1 MGFDFDITAPYP
13 GKENAPYIPQFA
25 PLSPRNDG
33 VTGTGAGQGGPP
45 NINWNNIIPK
55 DQEHAFFAIGN
66 RLKDISRYLDNY
78 LAATNRANH
87 LTNRY
92 NAILN
97 DYNAQVNALG
107 RERQQQENATET
119 QKKLKELI
127 KQEKEKQQRF
137 KKELKLFLDFNQQEP
152 PTEQQKAATK
162 RFLNQ
167 KQDKALDAFLTE
179 PYAILPEGVIY
190 KYHNPGSN
198 NYNPLNAFNPM
209 DGINNQFKTN
219 TLNQVNNNSF
229 QRNLPGG
236 SDFNY
241 FLSLPF
247 AKALSVENMVFN
259 FENSNETRQAWAFF
273 LQNKWYSNGEKLKII
288 NAKIKTTKEL
298 EALEASI
305 KEKERELAN
314 EQNKQD
320 ANTERIK
327 TLTNEI
333 LSQAREL
340 ENLKD
345 QLAIE
350 DKIIKDFLGYKQS
363 ILNDINHSNLSENLK
378 HGFRNILNDPNQLKL
393 FKDL

>member
-13 GKENAPYIPQFA
+13 GSQSAPYIPRFD

-55 DQEHAFFAIGN
+55 DQEHAFFAISN
-66 RLKDISRYLDNY
+66 RLKDISRYLGDY
-78 LAATNRANH
+78 LGAINRANH

-92 NAILN
+92 NTVLN
-97 DYNAQVNALG
+97 DYNPQIHALE
-107 RERQQQENATET
+107 RERQQQGNAIET

-137 KKELKLFLDFNQQEP
+137 KKELKLFFDFNNEQES
-152 PTEQQKAATK
+152 
-162 RFLNQ
+162 
-167 KQDKALDAFLTE
+167 KQEDIFQGLFNRREIKALDLFLTN

-209 DGINNQFKTN
+209 DGINSQFKIN
-219 TLNQVNNNSF
+219 TLNQLNNNSF
-229 QRNLPGG
+229 QRNLAGG
-236 SDFNY
+236 VDFNY
-241 FLSLPF
+241 FAPLNF
-247 AKALSVENMVFN
+247 AKALSVEQIVFN
-259 FENSNETRQAWAFF
+259 FKNSNETRQAWAFF

-314 EQNKQD
+314 EQRKQD
-320 ANTERIK
+320 ANEERIK

-333 LSQAREL
+333 LAKAREL
-340 ENLKD
+340 ESLKQ
-345 QLAIE
+345 QLALE

-378 HGFRNILNDPNQLKL
+378 HGFRDILNDPNQLKL

>member
-13 GKENAPYIPQFA
+13 GSQSAPYIPRFD

-55 DQEHAFFAIGN
+55 DQEHAFFAISN
-66 RLKDISRYLDNY
+66 RLKDISRYLGDY
-78 LAATNRANH
+78 LGAINRANH

-92 NAILN
+92 NTVLN
-97 DYNAQVNALG
+97 DYNPQILE
-107 RERQQQENATET
+107 RERQQQGNAIET

-137 KKELKLFLDFNQQEP
+137 KKELKLFFDFNNEQES
-152 PTEQQKAATK
+152 
-162 RFLNQ
+162 
-167 KQDKALDAFLTE
+167 KQEDIFQGLFNRREIKALDLFLTN

-219 TLNQVNNNSF
+219 TLNQLNNNSF
-229 QRNLPGG
+229 QKNLAGG
-236 SDFNY
+236 VDFNY
-241 FLSLPF
+241 FAPLNF
-247 AKALSVENMVFN
+247 AKALSVEQIVFN
-259 FENSNETRQAWAFF
+259 FKNSNETRQAWAFF
-273 LQNKWYSNGEKLKII
+273 LQNKWYMNGQKLKII
-288 NAKIKTTKEL
+288 NAKIQISKEL
-298 EALEASI
+298 EALQASI
-305 KEKERELAN
+305 KEKERELEN
-314 EQNKQD
+314 EKRKQD
-320 ANTERIK
+320 ANEERIK
-327 TLTNEI
+327 ALTSEV
-333 LSQAREL
+333 LAKAKEL
-340 ENLKD
+340 ESLKQ
-345 QLAIE
+345 QLALE
-350 DKIIKDFLGYKQS
+350 DKIINDFLGYKQS

-378 HGFRNILNDPNQLKL
+378 HGFRDILNDPNQLKL

>member
-13 GKENAPYIPQFA
+13 GSQSAPYIPQFA

-97 DYNAQVNALG
+97 DYNPQVSALENAKQK
-107 RERQQQENATET
+107 RANAQENAKRLKDLIE
-119 QKKLKELI
+119 QEKAKKQRFSKEVKLFFDFNNEQES
-127 KQEKEKQQRF
+127 KQEDIFQG
-137 KKELKLFLDFNQQEP
+137 LFNRREI
-152 PTEQQKAATK
+152 
-162 RFLNQ
+162 
-167 KQDKALDAFLTE
+167 KALDLFLTN

-209 DGINNQFKTN
+209 DGINSQFKIN
-219 TLNQVNNNSF
+219 TLNQLNNNSF
-229 QRNLPGG
+229 QRNLAGG
-236 SDFNY
+236 VDFNY
-241 FLSLPF
+241 FSPLNF
-247 AKALSVENMVFN
+247 AKALSVEHMVFN
-259 FENSNETRQAWAFF
+259 FKNSTQTRQAWAFF
-273 LQNKWYSNGEKLKII
+273 LQSKWYSNGEKLKII
-288 NAKIKTTKEL
+288 NAQIKTTKEL

-333 LSQAREL
+333 LAKAREL

-345 QLAIE
+345 QLAVE

-378 HGFRNILNDPNQLKL
+378 HGFRDILNDPNQLKL
-393 FKDL
+393 FKNL

>member
-13 GKENAPYIPQFA
+13 GSQSAPYIPRFD

-55 DQEHAFFAIGN
+55 DQEHAFFAISN
-66 RLKDISRYLDNY
+66 RLKDISRYLGDY
-78 LAATNRANH
+78 LGAINRANH

-92 NAILN
+92 NTVLN
-97 DYNAQVNALG
+97 DYNPQIHALE
-107 RERQQQENATET
+107 RERQQQGNAIET

-137 KKELKLFLDFNQQEP
+137 KKELKLFFDFNNEQES
-152 PTEQQKAATK
+152 
-162 RFLNQ
+162 
-167 KQDKALDAFLTE
+167 KQEDIFQGLFNRREIKALDLFLTN

-190 KYHNPGSN
+190 RYHNPGSN

-219 TLNQVNNNSF
+219 TLNQLNNNSF
-229 QRNLPGG
+229 QRNLAGG
-236 SDFNY
+236 VDFNY
-241 FLSLPF
+241 FAPLNF
-247 AKALSVENMVFN
+247 AKALSVEQIVFN
-259 FENSNETRQAWAFF
+259 FKNSNETRQAWAFF
-273 LQNKWYSNGEKLKII
+273 LQNKWYSNGQKLKII

-298 EALEASI
+298 EALQASI

-314 EQNKQD
+314 EQNKQN

-333 LSQAREL
+333 LAKAREL
-340 ENLKD
+340 ESLKQ
-345 QLAIE
+345 QLAVE
-350 DKIIKDFLGYKQS
+350 DKIINDFLGYKQS

-378 HGFRNILNDPNQLKL
+378 HGFRDILNDPNQLKL